1 MVLLLGWWQI
11 AFLPSIPTHLCL
23 DNFLRQM
30 VSCPCSSAA
39 LQRRAVLLNCCSL
52 CWLWNTT
59 AQFHNLYGCDG
70 LSQMWGRGKTPK
82 PIEVADFLCKE
93 LGEICRAHFHQN
105 KNSKGCESSALWT
118 WIKKKQNKTM
128 YFCKL
133 QQLSNIRTYW
143 GRSEWFAFGLG
154 QLVCIANK
162 DIARLLFRCSWAKLF
177 GCNKAGCKWRWW
189 VRWSSSQGV
198 SLKTASWLRQQKCT
212 WALVI
217 AQHRGSL
224 YVCSFAHGECQ
235 GAGLD
240 GSGHLAHSL
249 LPQLWG

>member
-1 MVLLLGWWQI
+1 
-11 AFLPSIPTHLCL
+11 
-23 DNFLRQM
+23 
-30 VSCPCSSAA
+30 
-39 LQRRAVLLNCCSL
+39 
-52 CWLWNTT
+52 
-59 AQFHNLYGCDG
+59 
-70 LSQMWGRGKTPK
+70 
-82 PIEVADFLCKE
+82 
-93 LGEICRAHFHQN
+93 
-105 KNSKGCESSALWT
+105 
-118 WIKKKQNKTM
+118 M

-162 DIARLLFRCSWAKLF
+162 DIARLLFTCSWAKLF

-198 SLKTASWLRQQKCT
+198 SLKTASWSRQQKCT

-240 GSGHLAHSL
+240 GSGHPARSL
-249 LPQLWG
+249 LPQLWGQLHPRERCGWWCWRPPWLVVFPLSLPHPPAARGCWTTGNVSTAVLGCPSHSCSAVCVLSWQKITIPHSCSEW